1 MCFVAL
7 KEKTETTPLRPPC
20 QRPKLLLR
28 LTYYWCWLQESLSS
42 CEDVLSLAR
51 QQDGDQ
57 EEGQAEEEEEND
69 RKDKVVDETRVD
81 TLKTLTETVMAMIEC
96 SSKATKRAPIK
107 GPTIGTGRPQWPPKE
122 REKEM
127 EEKKKKNQEEIKR
140 QSLTSSSTTPPPPLN
155 NHNQSSIQGE
165 EKKKKKK
172 TNLDEEFQDENN
184 YENYV
189 NYFRSKG
196 ILFPRSMWSEER
208 TGGCDTKSK
217 NVNYGVGEELKQRQ
231 GDRQRMGL
239 KLPLNLEEFLVGR
252 AGGRRRTLLSDVS
265 EDCEYDSERGKFNCN
280 TNEMV
285 EGWKGDLVVNNDTKK
300 ENLNFNANN
309 VLPTTEQKK
318 LLNKKIEY
326 FENKLKPSK
335 ENNRL
340 KEVMEGAKKDEDE
353 EKEKECKEKKLVN
366 ILCLGSFFMTALLLY
381 FFPLPN

>member
-1 MCFVAL
+1 M
-7 KEKTETTPLRPPC
+7 
-20 QRPKLLLR
+20 
-28 LTYYWCWLQESLSS
+28 QESLSS

-57 EEGQAEEEEEND
+57 EEEEQAEKEEEEVND

-122 REKEM
+122 REKET
-127 EEKKKKNQEEIKR
+127 EEKKKKKNQEEIKR
-140 QSLTSSSTTPPPPLN
+140 QSLTSSSTTPPPLLN

-231 GDRQRMGL
+231 GDKQRMGL

>member
-1 MCFVAL
+1 M
-7 KEKTETTPLRPPC
+7 
-20 QRPKLLLR
+20 
-28 LTYYWCWLQESLSS
+28 QESLSS

-57 EEGQAEEEEEND
+57 EEEEQAEKEEQEEND

-81 TLKTLTETVMAMIEC
+81 TLKRLTETVMAMIEC

-122 REKEM
+122 REKET
-127 EEKKKKNQEEIKR
+127 EEKKKKKNQEEIKR
-140 QSLTSSSTTPPPPLN
+140 QSLTSSSTPPPPLN

-217 NVNYGVGEELKQRQ
+217 IVNYGVGEELKQRQ
-231 GDRQRMGL
+231 GDKQRMGL

-340 KEVMEGAKKDEDE
+340 KEVMEGAKKDEDA